1 MKPRTDNAT
10 LAAAMRILSRDI
22 QSADGVA
29 NAAIAE
35 AAQRLE
41 DQDRLLRDISAECK
55 PLALLPAPLQRRI
68 DAEIGGKA

>member
-1 MKPRTDNAT
+1 MKTRTDNAT
-10 LAAAMRILSRDI
+10 LAAAMWILSRDI

-41 DQDRLLRDISAECK
+41 YQDKLLRDISAECK

-68 DAEIGGKA
+68 DAEIGGKQ